1 MAPSL
6 LQFDPRRIRS
16 WIYRIPLC
24 TRILLAVIVALW
36 AASIPLTWL
45 RDWGS
50 LVPEKVG
57 LATMYRLNTYPLIHM
72 GFIHMLF
79 NLLALAPLLERFE
92 AEHGT
97 LVTLSLFTGPFGL
110 LPGGIYIGIER
121 LLLRSNTAIQ
131 GASIWVFLLLASEAM
146 KTYKAHPYFSLG
158 DVKIPT
164 WTTPL
169 VIILFVSFLVPHTS
183 LIGHLCG
190 AAIGYLC
197 ASTLPL
203 LLMPL
208 VSILHY
214 DCAFLVPPE
223 RILRFIEGKLNL
235 LGRLPHYVSIDQ
247 KTYGRYGVLPTTTTP
262 PHAAPTLSGPDGGVP
277 LSYIGSSQR
286 LGT

>member
-1 MAPSL
+1 
-6 LQFDPRRIRS
+6 
-16 WIYRIPLC
+16 
-24 TRILLAVIVALW
+24 
-36 AASIPLTWL
+36 
-45 RDWGS
+45 
-50 LVPEKVG
+50 
-57 LATMYRLNTYPLIHM
+57 
-72 GFIHMLF
+72 
-79 NLLALAPLLERFE
+79 LLERFE

-190 AAIGYLC
+190 AVIGYLWG
-197 ASTLPL
+197 LNY
-203 LLMPL
+203 
-208 VSILHY
+208 IR
-214 DCAFLVPPE
+214 FLVPPE
-223 RILRFIEGKLNL
+223 RILRFVEGKLNL

-262 PHAAPTLSGPDGGVP
+262 PHAAPALSGPDGGVP